1 MSTYKILTGVGL
13 TASSFALYS
22 NVGASVFGVMP
33 LILSP
38 QSKKQAKLDTEQS
51 VYLWDFFFS
60 RAAGPLVGA
69 FAISAS
75 SYLAASFYVPSF
87 VLLDKNSPITNVKQL
102 KWILR
107 AAAGLS
113 IAPLPFTIAF
123 IFPSIKSLQTYV
135 KNKRGEATIEPK
147 GSDSATVHID
157 DNTAEKKIEE
167 WNFFHLFRYG
177 FFTTSWLLGM
187 VAFST

>member
-1 MSTYKILTGVGL
+1 MLSLLHLLPWLAFSLLITLLSLFVSL
-13 TASSFALYS
+13 
-22 NVGASVFGVMP
+22 SV
-33 LILSP
+33 
-38 QSKKQAKLDTEQS
+38 
-51 VYLWDFFFS
+51 
-60 RAAGPLVGA
+60 
-69 FAISAS
+69 
-75 SYLAASFYVPSF
+75 
-87 VLLDKNSPITNVKQL
+87 
-102 KWILR
+102 
-107 AAAGLS
+107 
-113 IAPLPFTIAF
+113 
-123 IFPSIKSLQTYV
+123 FPSIKSLQTYV

>member
-1 MSTYKILTGVGL
+1 MLSLLHLLPWLAFSLLITLLPLFVSL
-13 TASSFALYS
+13 
-22 NVGASVFGVMP
+22 SV
-33 LILSP
+33 
-38 QSKKQAKLDTEQS
+38 
-51 VYLWDFFFS
+51 
-60 RAAGPLVGA
+60 
-69 FAISAS
+69 
-75 SYLAASFYVPSF
+75 
-87 VLLDKNSPITNVKQL
+87 
-102 KWILR
+102 
-107 AAAGLS
+107 
-113 IAPLPFTIAF
+113 
-123 IFPSIKSLQTYV
+123 FPSIKSLQTYV